1 MSFVWGLDHWMSVS
15 TSQREKADPRKEL
28 TLIDFWM
35 CWICLWEIQVGCV
48 CVWSLWSVR
57 EWTLR
62 IRWRLSR
69 SYIQGTS
76 TTPVGFHC
84 VFYFLVG
91 YPSVQLSRGP
101 EDIWTQWWGLCHW
114 KWLPLARNKVGED
127 LEHIGKDLSS
137 FRKISG
143 PVPIW
148 ALLHWTPA
156 LSVNTSCRKMPF
168 PSSHPPTQNTWTH
181 HWIALALRPPSFVVP
196 SLTSASL

>member
-1 MSFVWGLDHWMSVS
+1 MRDSSGV
-15 TSQREKADPRKEL
+15 
-28 TLIDFWM
+28 
-35 CWICLWEIQVGCV
+35 CV

-91 YPSVQLSRGP
+91 YHRVQLSRGP
-101 EDIWTQWWGLCHW
+101 EDIWTHWWGLCHW
-114 KWLPLARNKVGED
+114 KWLPLARNKVGEN

-168 PSSHPPTQNTWTH
+168 PSTHPEHLDPSLNSLGPPPSLLCRSFSHLR
-181 HWIALALRPPSFVVP
+181 LALRWI
-196 SLTSASL
+196 SLIRLWMRALCCMSPFREPNK